1 MDSANGLVDGMF
13 TCEVI
18 NIRLKRSIGESA
30 RRADENSI
38 LLDIIRRGSIHT
50 YKTLIRCL
58 RETKQNGVVL
68 LLEPP
73 AADDRGQLTKQQIL
87 RLRENY
93 SSSISKLESNYGLVA
108 AMFSKDLITLRMK
121 QAIESAPTEAERNQR
136 IFEVVTQ
143 GTAEQFSVFT
153 QCLIETGQRTVARS
167 LSGKT
172 EAESGSFCPSHARS
186 LSNTLINRL
195 RGGRFNATRNWS
207 FSSTEEFCVWS
218 EDGNDAVN
226 TIRVTFCSED
236 SVRDSST

>member
-73 AADDRGQLTKQQIL
+73 AANDRRQLTEQQKR
-87 RLRENY
+87 RLQKNY
-93 SSSISKLESNYGLVA
+93 SLGISQLESNYGLVA
-108 AMFSKDLITLRMK
+108 GMYSKKLITLRMK
-121 QAIESAPTEAERNQR
+121 RAIESAPTEAERNQQLYD
-136 IFEVVTQ
+136 VVTQ
-143 GTAEQFSVFT
+143 GTAEQFFVFR
-153 QCLIETGQRTVARS
+153 QCLIVTAIIAR
-167 LSGKT
+167 
-172 EAESGSFCPSHARS
+172 A
-186 LSNTLINRL
+186 TL
-195 RGGRFNATRNWS
+195 AP
-207 FSSTEEFCVWS
+207 
-218 EDGNDAVN
+218 
-226 TIRVTFCSED
+226 
-236 SVRDSST
+236 